1 LTDDV
6 RQNGR
11 HPDHTGRFVALVDA
25 SRNPG
30 RLKSICQAMAAG
42 PLVSAMVLHKAA
54 DANEVSAIL
63 AQTGAAFEAVPEQAA
78 RSVITRARLKECPG
92 TAVAYISCE
101 IEPEASQLRGIDPSL
116 VRPLLPAL
124 RIKPQEHA
132 TIPIGDMG
140 WIAPAE
146 VALDLLAAQPEVSE
160 WGFRQLIAVL
170 ERSGR
175 RVRWGSTR
183 MTAAPPDALCGDQD
197 PAITTRSQVLAF
209 VPHYRCEQWLAQCL
223 HSLTSQTRPPDNIVV
238 VDDNSP
244 EPPREIVQRF
254 PEVTLLATR
263 VNIGPENILH
273 DVIRTTDYD
282 AYMIQDADDWCAVD
296 RLEHSLL
303 EAERTGAEVVGGQE
317 ISIIIERPEILLKT
331 HPLDVN
337 RSLAENIAHSVCHGA
352 SLIARSLALRAGGF
366 DHTLRVAA
374 DTDFT
379 LRAAHLGRIVNLP
392 RFYYYRRMRPN
403 SRISAQNTGHG
414 SAIRI
419 KEKDFIYRRAQRNAE
434 FDGPGIA
441 PEVVVPEGPSPAEF
455 RHILGPKLR
464 NILERR

>member
-1 LTDDV
+1 
-6 RQNGR
+6 
-11 HPDHTGRFVALVDA
+11 
-25 SRNPG
+25 
-30 RLKSICQAMAAG
+30 MAAR
-42 PLVSAMVLHKAA
+42 PLVSAMVLHKPA
-54 DANEVSAIL
+54 DTNQVSAIL
-63 AQTGAAFEAVPEQAA
+63 AQAGAAFEAVPEEAA
-78 RSVITRARLKECPG
+78 GSVITRARLKECPG

-101 IEPEASQLRGIDPSL
+101 IEPEVAQLRGIDPSL

-132 TIPIGDMG
+132 SIPIGDMG

-146 VALDLLAAQPEVSE
+146 VAVDLLAAQPQVSE
-160 WGFRQLIAVL
+160 WGFRHLIAVL

-183 MTAAPPDALCGDQD
+183 MTTAPPATLCGGQD
-197 PAITTRSQVLAF
+197 PAITTRSRVLAL
-209 VPHYRCEQWLAQCL
+209 VPHYRCEQWLEQCL

-273 DVIRTTDYD
+273 DVIRTMDYD
-282 AYMIQDADDWCAVD
+282 AYLVQDADDWCAVD

-303 EAERTGAEVVGGQE
+303 EAERTGAELVGGQE
-317 ISIIIERPEILLKT
+317 MRIMEGTEIILQT

-337 RSLAENIAHSVCHGA
+337 QSLCENIAHAVCHGT

-366 DHTLRVAA
+366 DHTLRVTA

-403 SRISAQNTGHG
+403 SRISAQNTGRG
-414 SAIRI
+414 SAIRN
-419 KEKDFIYRRAQRNAE
+419 KEKDFIYRRAQRNRE

-441 PEVVVPEGPSPAEF
+441 PEIVVPEGPPPAEF

-464 NILERR
+464 NISKLK